1 MEIKHT
7 FFKKKKLE
15 LAVAALAVVVV
26 VLGVCAAFGFTVPYA
41 VASDG
46 EHVEDPWV
54 VTIGEEEAFVVASQE
69 EGNAIIEEV
78 KASYSTENTQESK
91 TTLEPEVKVVEK
103 ELKRSEENPVIT
115 ETDDAV
121 AAVLEANA
129 TEDPMVIVRTTEK
142 VTKEEKIDYEIEYE
156 ESDELYVG
164 EEKVVEK
171 GEKGVRTVVRKI
183 TKENGKVIAKKII
196 SKTVEEEPKTEVV
209 QKGTKTLTGGAVMG
223 NGSGQDVANY
233 ALQFVGNPYKYGGSS
248 LTNGTD
254 CSGFTMSVYAHF
266 GISLPHSSSA
276 QLSCGKGVPYSE
288 AKPGDII
295 CYSGHVAIYIGNGK
309 IVHAST
315 ASTGII
321 VSNANY
327 RKILS
332 VRRIIE

>member
-129 TEDPMVIVRTTEK
+129 TEAPMVIVRTTEK

-276 QLSCGKGVPYSE
+276 QRSCGKGVPYSE